1 MIQIPDDKDDTT
13 DRTIEAANGKAI
25 GGIVGINET
34 QGKIEV
40 TAKGTATEVVAVGS
54 DLRSPEKGKSAES
67 RHKRR
72 SDWKRSQTADL
83 TCKAKLVR
91 ASHGIVGGI
100 VGETKKDI
108 LHAVN
113 RCTNVT
119 ADAGT
124 AGGITAE
131 NHSGQTIGNCKI
143 METSAAVTA
152 TQPASQR
159 QTKEPSVTVLY
170 PAAVERAG
178 SRSTASV
185 KKKSEPS
192 VRSTAARSVEVIRK
206 EM

>member
-1 MIQIPDDKDDTT
+1 M
-13 DRTIEAANGKAI
+13 
-25 GGIVGINET
+25 
-34 QGKIEV
+34 
-40 TAKGTATEVVAVGS
+40 
-54 DLRSPEKGKSAES
+54 
-67 RHKRR
+67 
-72 SDWKRSQTADL
+72 
-83 TCKAKLVR
+83 R

-119 ADAGT
+119 ADAGQR
-124 AGGITAE
+124 AGITAE
-131 NHSGQTIGNCKI
+131 NHSGQTIGNCKNYGNV
-143 METSAAVTA
+143 SSSDGYAAGIAA
-152 TQPASQR
+152 TNEGTIR
-159 QTKEPSVTVLY
+159 DCMY

-206 EM
+206 EMPTLQGDASQSLAA

>member
-1 MIQIPDDKDDTT
+1 M
-13 DRTIEAANGKAI
+13 
-25 GGIVGINET
+25 
-34 QGKIEV
+34 
-40 TAKGTATEVVAVGS
+40 
-54 DLRSPEKGKSAES
+54 
-67 RHKRR
+67 
-72 SDWKRSQTADL
+72 
-83 TCKAKLVR
+83 R

-131 NHSGQTIGNCKI
+131 ITAVRPLATAKI

-159 QTKEPSVTVLY
+159 QTKEPS
-170 PAAVERAG
+170 
-178 SRSTASV
+178 
-185 KKKSEPS
+185 
-192 VRSTAARSVEVIRK
+192 
-206 EM
+206 